1 LDFAEAMMAAFQ
13 KIVIGGFS
21 AIVGAAIVA
30 AGLKYSV
37 LNWIVDAPGWVVGR
51 FFSLDFHEGEGAFR
65 LFLALS
71 LSWTFHSGA
80 SWPVME
86 MNSGDIR
93 RASRKQIVIK
103 LYRASSKHVLTASEK
118 RTRAYGSI

>member
-1 LDFAEAMMAAFQ
+1 MAAFQ

-21 AIVGAAIVA
+21 AIAGAAIVA

-51 FFSLDFHEGEGAFR
+51 FFSLDFHEGEGAFG

-71 LSWTFHSGA
+71 LSWTCA
-80 SWPVME
+80 SLAAFGVVYWTLKI
-86 MNSGDIR
+86 IR
-93 RASRKQIVIK
+93 RVHRLRV
-103 LYRASSKHVLTASEK
+103 RERHE
-118 RTRAYGSI
+118 